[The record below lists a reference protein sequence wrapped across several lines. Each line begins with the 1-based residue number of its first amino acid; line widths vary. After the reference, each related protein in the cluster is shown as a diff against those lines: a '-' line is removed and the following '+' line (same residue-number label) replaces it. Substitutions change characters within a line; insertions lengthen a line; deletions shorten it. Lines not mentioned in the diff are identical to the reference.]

1 MITDLCEPIN
11 CGPSSHWDAS
21 GGTCACDYGTHLN
34 ARGDG
39 CEVPPQLP
47 SQHCACAAVS
57 FGADGATSH
66 RGCGK
71 GSTDPCAPLGYLADQ
86 NWCQTEDSS
95 CRGAI
100 GNGFDFCTPEGQGAS
115 CIYANDG
122 TCDEGTY
129 CDAGTDAEDCGGAT
143 SIPSGGCMCAPATHG
158 PNGEIWFYGCG
169 RGTGQ
174 LVEQFGW
181 NGYEDRDWC
190 ETADPTCQGAF
201 ADPSFGS
208 LAQLGSDYCDQSQV
222 DGDTSE
228 SCQYSNDGACDE
240 GTYCDIGTDS
250 TDCAG
255 GCLTFTLDAVNAAC
269 PASGRD
275 LVPSTCNGV
284 CAAAFVPWWARCF
297 SEDSVHFLDS
307 SNAGQLSAFNLL
319 CGGTAMGSGADT
331 FQSPQF
337 SVVSG
342 PCTVEEGGR
351 CVGRPA
357 GYSDSE
363 TCQIS
368 SSKTAR
374 LEACPI
380 FNTERG
386 CEAAN
391 HVLCCQL
398 AQMICSALPLLESSR
413 TNVWLFRCTDD
424 HLRIDGAN
432 FEGTSCPEGVSIAE
446 GSEISWTSDGSV
458 AGDGWEICASS
469 GGKVQQGP
477 PPPAAFTVISGPC
490 TLEMDGT
497 CVGRPAGY
505 SNSETCEIAS
515 TGSAFLQACPVFS
528 TESGC
533 KSQQSHHPTAACSHK
548 RRKH

>member
-71 GSTDPCAPLGYLADQ
+71 GSTDPWAPLGYLADQ

-174 LVEQFGW
+174 LIEQFGW

-386 CEAAN
+386 CEAAS
-391 HVLCCQL
+391 HVLCCKL
-398 AQMICSALPLLESSR
+398 AQMVCSALLLLESS
-413 TNVWLFRCTDD
+413 
-424 HLRIDGAN
+424 
-432 FEGTSCPEGVSIAE
+432 
-446 GSEISWTSDGSV
+446 
-458 AGDGWEICASS
+458 
-469 GGKVQQGP
+469 
-477 PPPAAFTVISGPC
+477 
-490 TLEMDGT
+490 
-497 CVGRPAGY
+497 
-505 SNSETCEIAS
+505 
-515 TGSAFLQACPVFS
+515 
-528 TESGC
+528 
-533 KSQQSHHPTAACSHK
+533 
-548 RRKH
+548 